1 MQIDIENY
9 QPSVCTIV
17 CDMSKI
23 QHQFDELLHHKINF
37 PIPSHNY
44 FKILIFATFFN
55 TQKIM
60 VKDLFERI
68 QNNKG
73 PLGKWASQA
82 EGYYVFPKLEGEL
95 GPRMQFHGKDI
106 LNWSLNDY
114 LGLANHPEVRKADA
128 DAAIQYGAAYPM
140 GARMMSGHTTIHEQL
155 ENELAAFVM
164 KESAYLLN
172 FGYQGIM
179 STIDALVTK
188 NDIIV
193 YDVDAHACIIDGV
206 RLHMGKRFT
215 YKHNDLESMEKN
227 LQRATKMATETG
239 GGILFITEGVFGMRG
254 QQGKLKEIVAMKE
267 KYNFRLLVDD
277 AHGFGTLGKTGAGAG
292 EEQGCQD
299 GIDVYFSTFA
309 KSMASIGAFIAAD
322 KDIIDYLKYNL
333 RSQMFAKSLPMIQ
346 TVGALKRLELLRNHP
361 ELKDKLWENVN
372 ALQSGLKSRG
382 FNIGDTNTCVTPVY
396 LEGSIPEAMVM
407 VNDLRENYGIFL
419 SIVVYP
425 VIPKGIILLRMIPTS
440 SHTLA
445 DIDETLSAFEAIREK
460 LENGTYKKIAEA
472 TTVDVS

>member
-1 MQIDIENY
+1 
-9 QPSVCTIV
+9 
-17 CDMSKI
+17 
-23 QHQFDELLHHKINF
+23 
-37 PIPSHNY
+37 
-44 FKILIFATFFN
+44 
-55 TQKIM
+55 M

-82 EGYYVFPKLEGEL
+82 EGYYVFPKLEGDL
-95 GPRMQFHGKDI
+95 GPRMKFHGKDI

-128 DAAIQYGAAYPM
+128 EAAAHYGAAYPM
-140 GARMMSGHTTIHEQL
+140 GARMMSGHTDAHEQL
-155 ENELAAFVM
+155 ENELAEFVQ
-164 KESAYLLN
+164 KEAAYLLN

-215 YKHNDLESMEKN
+215 YRHNDIESMEKN

-254 QQGKLKEIVAMKE
+254 QQGKLREIVEMKK

-299 GIDVYFSTFA
+299 GIDIYFSTFA
-309 KSMASIGAFIAAD
+309 KSMANIGAFVAAD

-333 RSQMFAKSLPMIQ
+333 RSQMFAKALPMIQ
-346 TVGALKRLELLRNHP
+346 TVGSLTRLRMLRTMP

-372 ALQSGLKSRG
+372 ALQSGLKERG

-425 VIPKGIILLRMIPTS
+425 VIPKGIILLRMIPTA

-445 DIDETLSAFEAIREK
+445 DIEETLTAFEAIREK
-460 LENGTYKKIAEA
+460 LINSTYKKIAEA

>member
-1 MQIDIENY
+1 
-9 QPSVCTIV
+9 
-17 CDMSKI
+17 
-23 QHQFDELLHHKINF
+23 
-37 PIPSHNY
+37 
-44 FKILIFATFFN
+44 
-55 TQKIM
+55 
-60 VKDLFERI
+60 
-68 QNNKG
+68 
-73 PLGKWASQA
+73 
-82 EGYYVFPKLEGEL
+82 
-95 GPRMQFHGKDI
+95 
-106 LNWSLNDY
+106 
-114 LGLANHPEVRKADA
+114 
-128 DAAIQYGAAYPM
+128 M
-140 GARMMSGHTTIHEQL
+140 GARMMSGHTEIHEQL
-155 ENELAAFVM
+155 ERELAEFVM
-164 KESAYLLN
+164 KEAAYLLN
-172 FGYQGIM
+172 FGYQGMVSI
-179 STIDALVTK
+179 IDALVTK

-193 YDVDAHACIIDGV
+193 YDVDSHACIIDGV

-227 LQRATKMATETG
+227 LQRATKMAEETG

-309 KSMASIGAFIAAD
+309 KSMANIGAFVAAD

-346 TVGALKRLELLRNHP
+346 TVGSLKRLQMLRTMP

-372 ALQSGLKSRG
+372 ALQSGLRTRG

-425 VIPKGIILLRMIPTS
+425 VIPKGIILLRMIPTA
-440 SHTLA
+440 SHTIA
-445 DIDETLSAFEAIREK
+445 DINETLAAFEAIREK
-460 LENGTYKKIAEA
+460 LENGTYKEIAEK